1 VSSAARTVGHDN
13 ASLRASLEDSQ
24 ALVMHLTTACQD
36 GRSTIAA
43 QARQIEQQD
52 RLIARFTMDDSA
64 TTVYYGPTERLEER
78 TV

>member
-1 VSSAARTVGHDN
+1 
-13 ASLRASLEDSQ
+13 
-24 ALVMHLTTACQD
+24 MHLTTACQD